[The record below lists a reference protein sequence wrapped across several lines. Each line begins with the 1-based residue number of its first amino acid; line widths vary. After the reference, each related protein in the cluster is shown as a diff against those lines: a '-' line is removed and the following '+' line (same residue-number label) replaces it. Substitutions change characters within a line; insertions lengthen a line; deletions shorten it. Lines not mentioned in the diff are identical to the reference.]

1 MNLLEKIHISS
12 FFRATKRHKT
22 HKKHKSKTLRLLV
35 LGYKKIR
42 KRYRSAKT
50 RLYNALPK
58 PIRHF
63 IQKDWTSF
71 VFRTAMR
78 LSIISV
84 VGVFGLIIG
93 FICIKGASYITPSLF
108 MWEYNSENVSMMP
121 AIINTLSMV
130 GLSLLIA
137 VPFGVLGAIFLSEYN
152 RKKSKI
158 IALIALASET
168 LVGIPSIVYGLFGY
182 LAFVIYLGFGLSFLA
197 GCFTI
202 SIMILPLILRSA
214 QEALDSVPIS
224 YREASF
230 ALGAGKLRTIFAI
243 ILPTA
248 TPGILAGVILGI
260 GKIVGESAALLY
272 TSGNIAK
279 VAYPM
284 ESGRTLSVHM
294 YEISREGL
302 HINEA
307 YATAMVLIGIVLVIN
322 IASNYIAKRLVR

>member
-1 MNLLEKIHISS
+1 M
-12 FFRATKRHKT
+12 
-22 HKKHKSKTLRLLV
+22 

-50 RLYNALPK
+50 SLYNALPK
-58 PIRHF
+58 PIRYF

-78 LSIISV
+78 LSIMSV
-84 VGVFGLIIG
+84 IGVFGLIIG